1 MPHPWVS
8 TPAFWALEALALAL
22 SAPAALLLVGWA
34 CSLVVEIQ
42 ISSPGVD
49 VRIPAAFLPRLSWAQ
64 GRRTTVGRPGQALL
78 VLGLLFASHHPLV
91 VHQAPILGDPVQ
103 L

>member
-1 MPHPWVS
+1 M
-8 TPAFWALEALALAL
+8 ELAL
-22 SAPAALLLVGWA
+22 SAPTVLALVGCA
-34 CSLVVEIQ
+34 CSLVVEVQ
-42 ISSPGVD
+42 VSWGVE
-49 VRIPAAFLPRLSWAQ
+49 VWIPFVVVPRLSWAQ

-91 VHQAPILGDPVQ
+91 VHQVLILGGLVQ